1 MLRKTKFFQV
11 TIATLTITSTFLSSN
26 LSAQELSRRPLQVS
40 QQLNAN
46 QNPTKSEAILVAQQP
61 PYLLDG
67 RPVYVLQNGSWQ
79 EAQLVGYS
87 WSSSGGWRY
96 AVAYLD
102 SGSTEQ
108 GVTIDRIK
116 SLEEAQGEG
125 IATNAYDLSS
135 PEGIEQMLD
144 AHNQWRQNHGVVPL
158 TWSNEL
164 ANFAQTWANKL
175 IQQEHLQHRFNSPY
189 GENLASAWG
198 QQLSPE
204 RVVQMWAGEMKDYDY
219 ETNSC
224 ASGKVC
230 GHYTQVVWSDTT
242 EVGCAM
248 ARSNGREVWV
258 CNYNPPGNILG
269 QKPY

>member
-1 MLRKTKFFQV
+1 MKKQLSQI
-11 TIATLTITSTFLSSN
+11 TIAAIAIISTLFNNN
-26 LSAQELSRRPLQVS
+26 LSAQGRSP
-40 QQLNAN
+40 QLNFN
-46 QNPTKSEAILVAQQP
+46 QNSPTSKPMLLAQQP
-61 PYLLDG
+61 PYPLDG
-67 RPVYVLQNGSWQ
+67 KAVYVLQNGSWQ
-79 EAQLVGYS
+79 EARLIGYGYNTR
-87 WSSSGGWRY
+87 GGWKY
-96 AVAYLD
+96 TVAYVD
-102 SGSTEQ
+102 SGNTEQ
-108 GVTIDRIK
+108 GVTVDRIK
-116 SLEEAQGEG
+116 SLEEAQAEG
-125 IATNAYDLSS
+125 IATNVYDLSS
-135 PEGIEQMLD
+135 SAGIEQMLD
-144 AHNQWRQNHGVVPL
+144 AHNQWRQNHGVASL

-164 ANFAQTWANKL
+164 ANFAQAWANKL
-175 IQQEHLQHRFNSPY
+175 IKQDKLEHRFNSPY

-204 RVVQMWAGEMKDYDY
+204 RVVQMWAGEIKDYDY

-230 GHYTQVVWSDTT
+230 GHYTQVVWSKTT